1 MALNI
6 LYFGT
11 NHSKSIKPLYAL
23 AQEHQIVG
31 VVEWSPKEDTVKKI
45 LRQIYHYGKGLRRE
59 VKTLRSFAKNRKIPH
74 INTHSCPITSGEFEE
89 KIKNLQPDLICVSN
103 FGERIPLNI
112 IEIPKHGGINAHGSY
127 LPNYRGAIPWFWQ
140 YYNMEKEGGVT
151 IHRLSEKEDQG
162 EILLQEKFPIEL
174 GLQEEQ
180 LLQRITKYTT
190 KLLMETVEEI
200 EQTGR
205 IGANEGKIIPKEPEN
220 LFKGRCI
227 QRGEKFIDWNTW
239 EVERVYHFLRGTDA
253 MELDPPFLGGIW
265 EVQDYRKRKTPSEK
279 TTSDAR
285 RPQAGDI
292 RKTKVGYRLF
302 CKNGEVLL
310 QPQFTFKALITGM
323 LAKR

>member
-200 EQTGR
+200 EQTGG
-205 IGANEGKIIPKEPEN
+205 IGSNEGKIIPKEPEN

-253 MELDPPFLGGIW
+253 MELDPPFW
-265 EVQDYRKRKTPSEK
+265 EAFGKYR
-279 TTSDAR
+279 
-285 RPQAGDI
+285 
-292 RKTKVGYRLF
+292 
-302 CKNGEVLL
+302 
-310 QPQFTFKALITGM
+310 ITGKQKNRRKKQHRM
-323 LAKR
+323 LDDHNPVIYEKQKRGIGCFAKTEKFCCNPNLHLKPS